1 MTWKEPPPTQTIQ
14 AVANP
19 VDHFSSRQ
27 LHEGNINAT
36 LSWQFVLTKL
46 NFRSLVISFNG
57 TTIAGVKSS
66 RSGPQPGFENQF
78 GIDWIRSQ
86 TFVKLV
92 VFNVTVEESGRFTC
106 RVNADAVKGFVSF
119 RFESNVQVD
128 VVGKLQVKFR
138 NISMEMKYLYR
149 KIQYQTN

>member
-106 RVNADAVKGFVSF
+106 RVNAGAVKGFVSF

-149 KIQYQTN
+149 KIQYHTN